1 MNKYFYPSLLV
12 AASFILTACGPT
24 ALSGKKVADFSSDD
38 DNSAVATPTPYSDK
52 FTNAKINITQT
63 QKLNQEFPVTYKTYN
78 PDGTGK
84 VIMKA
89 KSFKSVDS
97 VGGVSPDK
105 GKKLYLME
113 IAVKG
118 FSANKG
124 EPSTFNQVGDTPSP
138 QFVLV
143 DKSKN
148 KTYVEETYFSDSYT
162 QANKLFELS
171 KLTTDG
177 DQWVNTAIAFQVDS
191 SDNPTPAFRFTNAQ
205 GQLEFYDI
213 SQ

>member
-1 MNKYFYPSLLV
+1 MNKYFYPGLLIT
-12 AASFILTACGPT
+12 AALILTACGPT
-24 ALSGKKVADFSSDD
+24 GLASKKVADFSNDD
-38 DNSAVATPTPYSDK
+38 DNSSVPTPTPYIDK
-52 FTNAKINITQT
+52 FTNAKVNVTQT
-63 QKLNQEFPVTYKTYN
+63 QKVNQEFPVTYKTSN

-105 GKKLYLME
+105 GKKLYLLE

-143 DKSKN
+143 NKSQN
-148 KTYVEETYFSDSYT
+148 KTFVEETYFSDAYT

-177 DQWVNTAIAFQVDS
+177 DQWVNTAIVFQVDAS
-191 SDNPTPAFRFTNAQ
+191 ESPTLAFRFINAQ

-213 SQ
+213 TQ